1 MLLQEL
7 NKRKQQ
13 LESHI
18 SKCRLFLR
26 NAPEGYLR
34 PSLQGKRICFYRKRD
49 KSDKQGVYTNEK
61 TLIARLA
68 KKEYAERV
76 LEAAK
81 EELKALE
88 RLIKIEKE
96 QPVVRAF
103 TGMHPAKQELIR
115 PLEITM
121 KERIRQFMEV
131 EFTPHGFKP
140 GSHAVVVDG
149 NHLVRSAAEYRI
161 ETALKEAGIPYR
173 YEPDYL
179 TEDGMRL
186 RPDFM
191 MMNPRTGQVF
201 YWEHFGMI
209 EKQDYRD
216 RMLNNLSSYE
226 LSGLFPG
233 NGLIATFD
241 DGTHPLSRETIRR
254 IIDALLS

>member
-1 MLLQEL
+1 MLIKEL
-7 NKRKQQ
+7 ETRKKQ
-13 LESHI
+13 LEKHI
-18 SKCRLFLR
+18 ETCRSYLR

-34 PSLQGKRICFYRKRD
+34 VSPQRNRFRFYRKAD
-49 KSDKQGVYTNEK
+49 LSDKQGVYCNNRAI
-61 TLIARLA
+61 IARLA

-76 LEAAK
+76 IKAATA
-81 EELKALE
+81 ELKAID
-88 RLIKIEKE
+88 RLIRIE
-96 QPVVRAF
+96 
-103 TGMHPAKQELIR
+103 MIR

-121 KERIRQFMEV
+121 EERIRQFLDV
-131 EFTPHGFKP
+131 EFSPLGFKP
-140 GSHAVVVDG
+140 GSHAVVADE

-161 ETALKEAGIPYR
+161 ETALKEAGIPYK
-173 YEPDYL
+173 YEPEYL
-179 TEDGMRL
+179 TEDGIRL

-191 MMNPRTGQVF
+191 IMNPRTGRIF

-241 DGTHPLSRETIRR
+241 DGTHPLSKETIGR
-254 IIDALLS
+254 IISALLS